1 MSSLK
6 NSISTHVGRWE
17 GKAGEARGRATTS
30 LEGWDSAPD
39 ATLWLP
45 GGISKALGACWDHQ
59 GDPSNL
65 PCIGQ
70 VKQRGVAYH
79 Q

>member
-1 MSSLK
+1 MWGG
-6 NSISTHVGRWE
+6 GR
-17 GKAGEARGRATTS
+17 GKRGKLEAGRATTS

-39 ATLWLP
+39 ATPWLP
-45 GGISKALGACWDHQ
+45 GGISKALGACWEHQ

-65 PCIGQ
+65 PCTGQ